1 VPVYDAFISYSH
13 AKDKP
18 IAAALQSVTQKL
30 GKPWY
35 RRRGLRVF
43 RDDTSLSATP
53 QLWPSIEK
61 VLGESRYLIL
71 LGSPESAASPWVSK
85 EVEYWLTHKSADT
98 LLIGVTDGKLEWDS
112 KKGDFEWL
120 AKTPLPKAL
129 KGRYAAEPKWVD
141 LSAYRDGADPRDAR
155 FIELGADFAAAIHGM
170 PKEDLLSQE
179 VRQQRR
185 ALTLAWSA
193 AGSLL
198 VLVGVASWQWF
209 EADKAK
215 RAAVA
220 ERERAER
227 NLALARGAANDLVF
241 KIAQGLRHVE
251 GMRVESVQQIL
262 ETAQGVMDELARS
275 APDDPQLQR
284 SRGSMLH
291 EFSLTYADAGDL
303 TRARGAVEESLEI
316 SRRLAAAEPDNRG
329 RQSDLGTILIRVGEM
344 RLAAGDRL
352 GALQAYEET
361 LAIWRELAAAEPAN
375 EVWQAGMQVGFE
387 KVGDVR
393 FATGDYPGAL
403 AAYEESLPIA
413 RKLAADPSETDWQR
427 ALISSLIR
435 VGTARRAVG
444 DRQGALSAYEESL
457 LLVRRLVA
465 ADPGNTGDL
474 RVLVHSVG
482 SLGDVKLDAGD
493 RKGALAAYEECR
505 AVMRKLVASDPGNAR
520 WQRELSVSIGKLGQV
535 RLASGDNA
543 GALADYNESAVI
555 ARRLAAA
562 DPGSL
567 QVQHDL
573 GTGLEMVGYAQFMT
587 GDRTGALRSY
597 EESLAI
603 KRKLAAADPDNAIW
617 QAELMTMLVRVE
629 DGRLP
634 ADRVGA
640 PLREALDIAE
650 RLEREGKLP
659 ATRQHLLD
667 LIRDMLAKLP
677 PEQAEAR

>member
-1 VPVYDAFISYSH
+1 MDLQDGRRVVPAYDAFISYSH

-18 IAAALQSVTQKL
+18 IAAALQSVIQKL

-35 RRRGLRVF
+35 RRRALRVF

-53 QLWPSIEK
+53 SLWPSIEAA
-61 VLGESRYLIL
+61 LGESRYLIL
-71 LGSPESAASPWVSK
+71 LSAPESAASPWVGM
-85 EVEYWLTHKSADT
+85 EVEYWLAHKSTDT
-98 LLIGVTDGKLEWDS
+98 LLIGVTDGGLDWDG
-112 KKGDFEWL
+112 KRGDFKWTR
-120 AKTPLPKAL
+120 ATPLPSVL
-129 KGRYAAEPKWVD
+129 KGRFPAEPKWVD
-141 LSAYRDGADPRDAR
+141 LTAYRDGADPKDSR

-198 VLVGVASWQWF
+198 VLVGAASWQWF
-209 EADKAK
+209 EADQAK

-220 ERERAER
+220 ERDRAER
-227 NLALARGAANDLVF
+227 NLALARRAANDLVF
-241 KIAQGLRHVE
+241 KIAQGLRHVQ

-262 ETAQGVMDELARS
+262 ETAQDVMDEMVRS

-284 SRGSMLH
+284 SRGAMLH
-291 EFSLTYADAGDL
+291 EFSTTYADAGDL
-303 TRARGAVEESLEI
+303 TRARAAVEESLEI

-329 RQSDLGTILIRVGEM
+329 RQSDLGTTLIRVGEM
-344 RLAAGDRL
+344 RLAAADRS

-375 EVWQAGMQVGFE
+375 AVWQAGMQVGLE

-413 RKLAADPSETDWQR
+413 RKLAADSSETDWQR
-427 ALISSLIR
+427 ALSSSLVR
-435 VGTARRAVG
+435 VGNARLAVG

-457 LLVRRLVA
+457 LLMRRLVA

-474 RVLVHSVG
+474 RELVHSLG

-493 RKGALAAYEECR
+493 REGALAAYEECR
-505 AVMRKLVASDPGNAR
+505 AVMRKLVASDPENAR

-535 RLASGDNA
+535 RLASGDSA
-543 GALADYNESAVI
+543 GALADYNESVAV
-555 ARRLAAA
+555 ARRLAVA

-567 QVQHDL
+567 EAQHDL
-573 GTGLEMVGYAQFMT
+573 SAGLEMVGYAQLAT
-587 GDRTGALRSY
+587 DDRAGALISY

-603 KRKLAAADPDNAIW
+603 
-617 QAELMTMLVRVE
+617 RV
-629 DGRLP
+629 DGARLP
-634 ADRVGA
+634 ADRAGA
-640 PLREALDIAE
+640 LLREALAIAE
-650 RLEREGKLP
+650 RLERDGKLP
-659 ATRQHLLD
+659 AAQQNWPNLL
-667 LIRDMLAKLP
+667 RDMLAKLP

>member
-18 IAAALQSVTQKL
+18 IAAALQSVIQKL

-35 RRRGLRVF
+35 RRRGLRMF

-53 QLWPSIEK
+53 QLWPSIEQA
-61 VLGESRYLIL
+61 LAQSRYLL
-71 LGSPESAASPWVSK
+71 LLSSPESAASPWVGK
-85 EVEYWLTHKSADT
+85 EVEYWLTHKSTDT
-98 LLIGVTDGKLEWDS
+98 LLIGVTSGTLDWDG
-112 KKGDFEWL
+112 KKGDFKWSG
-120 AKTPLPKAL
+120 KTPLPKVL
-129 KGRYAAEPKWVD
+129 KGRFPAEPKWVD
-141 LSAYRDGADPRDAR
+141 LTSYREGADPRDAR
-155 FIELGADFAAAIHGM
+155 FLDLSADFAAAIHGM

-198 VLVGVASWQWF
+198 VLVGAAGWQWF
-209 EADKAK
+209 EADQAK

-220 ERERAER
+220 ERDRAER

-241 KIAQGLRHVE
+241 KIAQGLRHVQ
-251 GMRVESVQQIL
+251 GMRVESVRQIL

-303 TRARGAVEESLEI
+303 TRAREAVEESLEI
-316 SRRLAAAEPDNRG
+316 SRRLAAAEPDNRE
-329 RQSDLGTILIRVGEM
+329 RQSYLGTILIRVGEM
-344 RLAAGDRL
+344 RLAAADRL

-375 EVWQAGMQVGFE
+375 AVWQAGITVGLE

-413 RKLAADPSETDWQR
+413 RKLAADASETDWQR
-427 ALISSLIR
+427 ALISGLIR
-435 VGTARRAVG
+435 AGNARNAVG

-457 LLVRRLVA
+457 LLVRRLVDV
-465 ADPGNTGDL
+465 DPGHTGDL
-474 RVLVHSVG
+474 RELVHSLG

-493 RKGALAAYEECR
+493 REGALAAYEEC
-505 AVMRKLVASDPGNAR
+505 
-520 WQRELSVSIGKLGQV
+520 
-535 RLASGDNA
+535 
-543 GALADYNESAVI
+543 
-555 ARRLAAA
+555 
-562 DPGSL
+562 PGSC
-567 QVQHDL
+567 
-573 GTGLEMVGYAQFMT
+573 G
-587 GDRTGALRSY
+587 S
-597 EESLAI
+597 SSPAI
-603 KRKLAAADPDNAIW
+603 RGMRGGSAS
-617 QAELMTMLVRVE
+617 
-629 DGRLP
+629 
-634 ADRVGA
+634 
-640 PLREALDIAE
+640 
-650 RLEREGKLP
+650 
-659 ATRQHLLD
+659 
-667 LIRDMLAKLP
+667 
-677 PEQAEAR
+677 